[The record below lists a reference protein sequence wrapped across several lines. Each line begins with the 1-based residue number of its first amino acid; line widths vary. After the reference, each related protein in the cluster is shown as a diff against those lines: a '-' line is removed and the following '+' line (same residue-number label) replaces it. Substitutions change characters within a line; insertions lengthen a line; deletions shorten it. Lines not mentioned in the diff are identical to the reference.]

1 MSWGTWKSSFS
12 PESRGTVVGY
22 CRKYTVGHG
31 DWRGGHPGYHPWS
44 RGDRASVLPA
54 PAGGVVVAVGC
65 TVLQMWRDGILW
77 ALQVRVLPASAV
89 AGHMAVPGPLVGTQT
104 CILGG
109 PGDTWRFRTPRGR
122 RWDRGHTCDEI
133 ESGQPEWAE

>member
-1 MSWGTWKSSFS
+1 MSGGVEVVVF
-12 PESRGTVVGY
+12 PPNRGGTVVGY
-22 CRKYTVGHG
+22 YTKYTVGHG
-31 DWRGGHPGYHPWS
+31 DWRGGRPGYRPSS
-44 RGDRASVLPA
+44 RGDRADVVPA
-54 PAGGVVVAVGC
+54 PTGSVIVAVGC

-77 ALQVRVLPASAV
+77 ALQVRVLPAPAV

-133 ESGQPEWAE
+133 ESGQPDWAE